1 MTHETG
7 QQSKQT
13 AIILAAGK
21 GTRMKSD
28 KLKVLHKVAGKP
40 IVSYVVESVLDLG
53 FDEVLLVI
61 GHQADEI
68 KKEIN
73 HPKVKFVIQEEQLG
87 TGHAV
92 IQAKEHLTQDPT
104 NQVMVLAGDCPLVK
118 KETLSELINTHNE
131 TKAKAT
137 ILTAVLEDA
146 ASYGRILRG
155 ENGGVTGIKEA
166 KDCTPEELEI
176 NEINTAIY
184 MFQEQELVES
194 LSKISTNNKQGEYYL
209 TDVIHIL
216 KEDGQPVS
224 AYITDDPDQTIGV
237 NTRMDLSM
245 INKVIYQRHNLELM
259 KNGVTIIDPDTTFID
274 QHVQIGQDTVIN
286 PFTIIQGKTTIGKHS
301 NIGPNSVIIDATL
314 DDHTSLPAFT
324 KIGK

>member
-1 MTHETG
+1 MTRET
-7 QQSKQT
+7 STTKKT

-28 KLKVLHKVAGKP
+28 KLKVLHQVAGKP
-40 IVSYVVESVLDLG
+40 IVSYVVDTVLELG

-68 KKEIN
+68 KKQIQ

-92 IQAKEHLTQDPT
+92 MQAKPHLDKSPD
-104 NQVMVLAGDCPLVK
+104 NQVMVLAGDCPLITK
-118 KETLSELINTHNE
+118 QTLSELINTHNE
-131 TKAKAT
+131 TNAEAT
-137 ILTAVLEDA
+137 ILSTVVDDA
-146 ASYGRILRG
+146 ANYGRILRG
-155 ENGGVTGIKEA
+155 EMGSVIGIKEA
-166 KDCTPEELEI
+166 KDCTKKELAI
-176 NEINTAIY
+176 KEINTAIY
-184 MFQEQELVES
+184 MFQEKELVDS
-194 LSKISTNNKQGEYYL
+194 LGKISTNNKQGEYYL

-216 KEDGQPVS
+216 KEAGKAVS
-224 AYITDDPDQTIGV
+224 AYITEDADQTIGV

-301 NIGPNSVIIDATL
+301 NIGPNSVIINATL
-314 DDHTSLPAFT
+314 DDNTSLPAFT
-324 KIGK
+324 KID